1 LVKPVIIHTSQQG
14 ADMFNSYAKI
24 RPETTRLIEMMD
36 EGMIDARA
44 VADMA
49 LSWLS
54 ESDVKGMMQ
63 ANDIPTTD
71 QAEDEEAEEEWTPDN
86 ADFNDPGS
94 RHHY

>member
-1 LVKPVIIHTSQQG
+1 
-14 ADMFNSYAKI
+14 MFNSYAKI

-36 EGMIDARA
+36 DGMIDARA

-63 ANDIPTTD
+63 ANDIATTD
-71 QAEDEEAEEEWTPDN
+71 QADEDEEDEEEWTPDN

>member
-1 LVKPVIIHTSQQG
+1 
-14 ADMFNSYAKI
+14 MFNSYAKI
-24 RPETTRLIEMMD
+24 RPETTRLIEMID

-71 QAEDEEAEEEWTPDN
+71 QAEDDEEPEEEWTPDN
-86 ADFNDPGS
+86 ADFCDPGS

>member
-1 LVKPVIIHTSQQG
+1 
-14 ADMFNSYAKI
+14 MFNSYAKI

-63 ANDIPTTD
+63 ANDIATTD